1 MLAIRVFFQDLIKC
15 FSLKKKNSEHGEEN
29 KTLQVQVSPN
39 GTKIVIQ
46 LLFPKAFIV
55 KGFLCF
61 LLGQNVYMLV

>member
-1 MLAIRVFFQDLIKC
+1 MFF
-15 FSLKKKNSEHGEEN
+15 LKKNNNSEHGEEN

-39 GTKIVIQ
+39 GIKIVIQ
-46 LLFPKAFIV
+46 LLFPKVFIV